1 MMNYETGDSAGL
13 KSCPTSVADTS
24 VAETNVADT
33 SFSALVGAKAKSEA
47 ILVGRVFRP
56 AVFVV
61 IALLAFAV
69 VSLRAEI
76 IEQVLVKVN
85 GEIFTKTE
93 LEARQVAML
102 RQKGQQIDLK
112 SDPNNAQLRKALNDI
127 TPRLM
132 VDAIDEMLIVQRGK
146 ELGYKLSD
154 EQFKTAVDSIKKENK
169 IETEEQFDAALKQ
182 ENMTMA
188 DLRRN
193 FEKQM
198 IMSRVEQNE
207 VFGKVGVSEDEAR
220 AYYDSHLNEFTTP
233 PSITM
238 REILC
243 AVGGGARGLN
253 VAEDDAAKDRAEKL
267 RARIVG
273 GESFD
278 QIASSVSEAPSKA
291 NAGLIGPLSMNDLSP
306 ELRKVMEGLKVG
318 GVSEVVRTTRGYQ
331 LFKLESSTPAQ
342 TMAFEQAREQI
353 SDRVFTGK
361 RQEEFEK
368 YKSKLRAQAII
379 EWKNEDVKK
388 AYETGLKTAG
398 TPSL

>member
-1 MMNYETGDSAGL
+1 MLNDTRHDPAGSDFSAIAREIGKAGVAGL
-13 KSCPTSVADTS
+13 KSCPTNAVVA
-24 VAETNVADT
+24 
-33 SFSALVGAKAKSEA
+33 
-47 ILVGRVFRP
+47 RVFRP
-56 AVFVV
+56 ALAV
-61 IALLAFAV
+61 ALLVFGI

-85 GEIFTKTE
+85 GEIFTKTD
-93 LEARQVAML
+93 LEARQVAIL
-102 RQKGQQIDLK
+102 RQKGQQVDLK
-112 SDPNNAQLRKALNDI
+112 NNPTDAQLRKSLNEI
-127 TPRLM
+127 TPQLM
-132 VDAIDEMLIVQRGK
+132 VDAVDEMLIVQRGK

-169 IETEEQFDAALKQ
+169 IETEEQFNAALKQ

-220 AYYDSHLNEFTTP
+220 AYYDAHLNEFTTP

-238 REILC
+238 REILI
-243 AVGGGARGLN
+243 AVGGGGRGLN
-253 VAEDDAAKDRAEKL
+253 VAQDEAAKERAEAI
-267 RARIVG
+267 RARTMA

-278 QIASSVSEAPSKA
+278 KLASEASDAPSKA
-291 NAGLIGPLSMNDLSP
+291 NAGLIGPLSVNDLSP
-306 ELRKVMEGLKVG
+306 DLRKVIEALKVG

-331 LFKLESSTPAQ
+331 LLKLESSTPAQ
-342 TMAFEQAREQI
+342 TMPFEQAREQI

-361 RQEEFEK
+361 RQEEFDK
-368 YKSKLRAQAII
+368 YKEKLRQQAII

-388 AYETGLKTAG
+388 AYEAGLKAAG
-398 TPSL
+398 AASS